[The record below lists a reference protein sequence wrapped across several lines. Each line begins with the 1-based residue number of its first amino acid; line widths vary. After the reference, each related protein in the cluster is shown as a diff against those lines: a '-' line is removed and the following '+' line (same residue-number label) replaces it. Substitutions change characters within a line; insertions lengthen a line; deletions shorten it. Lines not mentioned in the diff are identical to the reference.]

1 MESVNTKKVVDGEVM
16 LVDKPSGAET
26 IPLEI
31 SHEQAKVLK
40 PKRELSQAQK
50 ENLAR
55 LIEKNKAKA
64 EERKKQLQQIPDQIP
79 EDKVPVI
86 VKAKRNYKKDVER
99 KVVADRLASLE
110 QLMKGFTEGFRN
122 QDIKGNI
129 VATVP
134 TPAEKPKKEKKQQK
148 PKRPPTPTS
157 EEESESESETET
169 ESELDDKTKRY
180 IRKAQVRM
188 ETVKQIEQTLQRP
201 PNRYS
206 NMSIF

>member
-1 MESVNTKKVVDGEVM
+1 MDSVNTKKVVDGEVI
-16 LVDKPSGAET
+16 LVDKPSGTET

-31 SHEQAKVLK
+31 SHEQAKALK

-99 KVVADRLASLE
+99 KIVADRLASLE
-110 QLMKGFTEGFRN
+110 QLMKGFVTDEFRN

-129 VATVP
+129 VP
-134 TPAEKPKKEKKQQK
+134 ILEKEKDRKPRLKNK

-157 EEESESESETET
+157 EESESETETET
-169 ESELDDKTKRY
+169 ESELDEKTKRY

-188 ETVKQIEQTLQRP
+188 DTVKQIEQTLQRP